1 MSNQT
6 AGWGRWLSVRT
17 ELGWEAFEAYV
28 NRVLGLSATV
38 ASGSQDYDPGDGV
51 DRRHHSETDYS
62 LMADAK
68 YSEQKSFSVSA
79 KLMGQYVR
87 RAAEAGKRF
96 VLPVRLVDKTTKD
109 VHDFVVV
116 PLQDYVTLL
125 DTYREAERGGK

>member
-1 MSNQT
+1 M
-6 AGWGRWLSVRT
+6 RT
-17 ELGWEAFEAYV
+17 ELGWEAFEGYV

-38 ASGSQDYDPGDGV
+38 ASGSQDHDPGDGV
-51 DRRHHSETDYS
+51 DRRHHSETDYA

-68 YSEQKSFSVSA
+68 YTERKSFSVSA

-96 VLPVRLVDKTTKD
+96 VLPVRLVDTATQE
-109 VHDFVVV
+109 VHDYIVV

-125 DTYREAERGGK
+125 DLYREVERVTNLGR